1 MNFQKLL
8 KQAQKIQKDQKV
20 KKNALA
26 KMDFDFENQGISLTI
41 TGDFELKKIKIS
53 PILVDKDDI
62 ETLED
67 LLSITL
73 NQALLKIKEENEK
86 ISDYQNQV

>member
-8 KQAQKIQKDQKV
+8 KQAQKIQKDQKT
-20 KKNALA
+20 KKEALD
-26 KMDFDFENQGISLTI
+26 KIDFDFENQGISLTI
-41 TGDFELKKIKIS
+41 SGDFELKKLKIS
-53 PILVDKDDI
+53 SILIDKDDI

-73 NQALLKIKEENEK
+73 NQALLRIKEENEK
-86 ISDYQNQV
+86 IKDYPSQI